1 MDDFL
6 TAVAIC
12 YLITLFV
19 MGFFYL
25 ALEAVA
31 KRLKV
36 ELPYW
41 LESDW
46 TAHIVLLLGTF
57 ILYNLWWSAE
67 PNETHSDSYSIVAP
81 AKPAQVPTGQFD
93 VFFHGTGDSLEFV
106 AISLKKYYAESE
118 LQALPE
124 RYARQGVFVLAY
136 VDVENISASEPLAIF
151 ANGKRTFY
159 NSTINRSSSQR
170 TIRHYIEASYIN
182 GGRVG
187 AICSD
192 GWLSSATG
200 RGACSHHGGVA
211 QWRYAQVR
219 NPDAIIATICG
230 DRMLVAGG
238 GERCSESAGIVINIR
253 NRHYQQSPS
262 LF

>member
-6 TAVAIC
+6 TSVAIC

-19 MGFFYL
+19 LGFFYI

-36 ELPYW
+36 ELPSW
-41 LESDW
+41 LENEW

-57 ILYNLWWSAE
+57 ILYNLWWTAE
-67 PNETHSDSYSIVAP
+67 PTERHSNSYSVIAP
-81 AKPAQVPTGQFD
+81 TAPAQVPIQQFD
-93 VFFHGTGDSLEFV
+93 VFFHGRADSLEYV
-106 AISLKKYYAESE
+106 AISLKRYYQESE

-124 RYARQGVFVLAY
+124 RYSRRGVFVFVY
-136 VDVENISASEPLAIF
+136 VDFENISASTPLAIF
-151 ANGKRTFY
+151 SHGKRTSY
-159 NSTINRSSSQR
+159 NSNHRRSSSGITVR
-170 TIRHYIEASYIN
+170 NYIEASYVN
-182 GGRVG
+182 GGRIG
-187 AICSD
+187 AICLD

-211 QWRYAQVR
+211 QWRYAEVP
-219 NPDAIIATICG
+219 NPDAIIATLCS
-230 DRMLVAGG
+230 DNMLVSGG
-238 GERCSESAGIVINIR
+238 GEQCTESAGTVLHIR
-253 NRHYQQSPS
+253 NRNYQPSQS